1 MQAGSWLE
9 SLSFVAAHEL
19 KAPLA
24 LIRQLAL
31 ELEASNYTDVER
43 AVLSQRITLTAERA
57 LRLTTDLT
65 KARRLE
71 DALFTLEPVDATSV
85 CSEAVDELQP
95 LYCAHGKR
103 LEIQSKSRRSL
114 TIANRDLLRRIILNF
129 ADNALHYSAG
139 SSPVTISVQALNGDE
154 RVRIGVRDFGPAVP
168 ARAWRML
175 KQGLKEPLPLHNR
188 PGSSGLGMFVA
199 SEFAAAIGGQI
210 GAIRHR
216 DGATFYVDVPASMQ
230 LRLL

>member
-31 ELEASNYTDVER
+31 ELEAGNYTDVER
-43 AVLSQRITLTAERA
+43 AVLSQRIILTAERA

-103 LEIQSKSRRSL
+103 LEIRSKSRRSL
-114 TIANRDLLRRIILNF
+114 TIANRDLLRRIMLIMLF
-129 ADNALHYSAG
+129 IIALAVRRWRYRCRCLMATSEYG
-139 SSPVTISVQALNGDE
+139 SVCATLGRRFRRAL
-154 RVRIGVRDFGPAVP
+154 
-168 ARAWRML
+168 
-175 KQGLKEPLPLHNR
+175 
-188 PGSSGLGMFVA
+188 
-199 SEFAAAIGGQI
+199 GGC
-210 GAIRHR
+210 
-216 DGATFYVDVPASMQ
+216 
-230 LRLL
+230 